1 MSDSSCLRC
10 GRCCTSFG
18 VCITPSD
25 IVRIA
30 EDTGREPSSFAASIP
45 EPPNRERKE
54 PSILI
59 NGERSLIVLKW
70 KEKSDARVCFFYS
83 ESDKSDGCES
93 KNKGCSIYG
102 SRPFL
107 CRSYPFRKHENSLCD
122 MKSRACPARWSPD
135 DAGKKAYLTDLTRYE
150 NELGFYSIIAD
161 EWNKNPK
168 GGLEAFLRYISRK
181 QE

>member
-45 EPPNRERKE
+45 EPPDRERNE

-59 NGERSLIVLKW
+59 DGERSLIVLKW
-70 KEKSDARVCFFYS
+70 KEKSDARVCFFYF
-83 ESDKSDGCES
+83 ESDKFGVCES

-107 CRSYPFRKHENSLCD
+107 CRTYPFRKNRNGLCD
-122 MKSRACPARWSPD
+122 MRSRSCPTRWSPD
-135 DAGKKAYLTDLTRYE
+135 DAGKKVYQADLARYE
-150 NELGFYSIIAD
+150 QEIGSYNVIAD
-161 EWNKNPK
+161 EWNKKHK
-168 GGLEAFLRYISRK
+168 GGLEAFLRYICGK
-181 QE
+181 QK